1 MSVKIINNGGWHFTN
16 IKTAEEIEHK
26 LKSYLHHREFDVN
39 PLSVNQINEII
50 KEKKAIYDLNVDKS
64 VSKIGR
70 GKKLEKFETNKL
82 QIYIQQNLNNL
93 KELID

>member
-1 MSVKIINNGGWHFTN
+1 M
-16 IKTAEEIEHK
+16 
-26 LKSYLHHREFDVN
+26 HHREFDVN

-82 QIYIQQNLNNL
+82 PIYIQQNLNNL
-93 KELID
+93 KEWID